1 MRIVRLWQIGV
12 PTASSKPHSGH
23 DAFTD
28 TYFETVQSLIFV
40 QLSKKSQHTW
50 EENEHS
56 CLKSCQVYQ
65 CQKGIS
71 HCTVALAE
79 KIEKIRLFYLSFLK
93 YLEFKV
99 QARRRKMR
107 KCPVCFRKRK
117 LCIIYSALQKKN
129 INWRRLLIKLIL
141 FHQVVF
147 AIGFAWIIGNFL
159 G

>member
-1 MRIVRLWQIGV
+1 MLRIVRLWQTGA

-28 TYFETVQSLIFV
+28 SYFETVQSLIFV

-50 EENEHS
+50 EENQHS
-56 CLKSCQVYQ
+56 CHKSCQIYQ

-71 HCTVALAE
+71 HCTYWKNWKNKAH
-79 KIEKIRLFYLSFLK
+79 FYLSFLK

-117 LCIIYSALQKKN
+117 LCIYSALQKK
-129 INWRRLLIKLIL
+129 ILIGG
-141 FHQVVF
+141 
-147 AIGFAWIIGNFL
+147 AY
-159 G
+159 